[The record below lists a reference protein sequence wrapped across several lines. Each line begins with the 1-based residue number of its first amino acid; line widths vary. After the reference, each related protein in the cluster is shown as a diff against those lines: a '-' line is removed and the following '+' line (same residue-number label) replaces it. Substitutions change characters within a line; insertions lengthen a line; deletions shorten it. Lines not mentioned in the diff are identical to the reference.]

1 MKHLRWLVVLSLFAV
16 LAGAE
21 TVSAQV
27 RRTTDARAN
36 QQRAVVT
43 QQATTEDDAW
53 HASFDPIVTNLISL
67 DDQIRA
73 MEVKLNDIGRMTDRS
88 AQLLA
93 VRDFE
98 KAALDKEAEALRVG
112 LDLIAKAD
120 TFLPTADRTNET
132 REKTVL
138 VIETKLLLI
147 ITRVV
152 QIKSTIIIIKES
164 RVPPWI
170 PPVPVA
176 STTTAPA
183 ANQRQ

>member
-1 MKHLRWLVVLSLFAV
+1 MKHLRWLLALSLFAV

-21 TVSAQV
+21 TVSGQV
-27 RRTTDARAN
+27 RRTNNVTAS
-36 QQRAVVT
+36 QQRTAVT
-43 QQATTEDDAW
+43 QQATAEDDAW
-53 HASFDPIVTNLISL
+53 HAAFDPIVTNLISL

-98 KAALDKEAEALRVG
+98 RAVLDKEAEALRAG

-138 VIETKLLLI
+138 VIETKLLLV

-164 RVPPWI
+164 RIPPWI

-176 STTTAPA
+176 GTTAPA
-183 ANQRQ
+183 GNVRR

>member
-1 MKHLRWLVVLSLFAV
+1 V

-27 RRTTDARAN
+27 RRTNDARSSQTRTA
-36 QQRAVVT
+36 VT
-43 QQATTEDDAW
+43 QDATSEDDAW
-53 HASFDPIVTNLISL
+53 HATFDPIVTNLISL
-67 DDQIRA
+67 DDQIRS
-73 MEVKLNDIGRMTDRS
+73 MEVRLNDIGRMTDRS
-88 AQLLA
+88 AQLLEVRNFERA
-93 VRDFE
+93 VLE
-98 KAALDKEAEALRVG
+98 KEADALRVG
-112 LDLIAKAD
+112 LDLISKAD

-164 RVPPWI
+164 RVPPFI

-176 STTTAPA
+176 TTTAPA
-183 ANQRQ
+183 GNQRR